1 LNVRSLVF
9 VSGLAACVASLAAP
23 AAAQAPPSDHRY
35 EVTLVFGASLLSAD
49 GDSAQALPFDSL
61 QTFEALL
68 PAGTLRRL
76 LPSAIETH
84 EHDHM
89 GASFLQGFQISR
101 RLARRGWIEG
111 EFLIAP
117 AHTRKQSTSF
127 RCPAEICAL
136 AGLSSLEDALGSEQ
150 RVTAYHYGLGFAYE
164 LARGEVRPFVSV
176 GAGAVTYDV
185 PRGGGT
191 SFAFEFGAGARLSFS
206 ERIGGRIEVVDRVI
220 PDHFLSGTTEHD
232 VQVRAGAVFRLP

>member
-1 LNVRSLVF
+1 LNIRSFVF
-9 VSGLAACVASLAAP
+9 VSGLAASMASLAAP
-23 AAAQAPPSDHRY
+23 ASAQAPADHRY

-49 GDSAQALPFDSL
+49 GDAAQALPSDSL

-76 LPSAIETH
+76 LPSTIET
-84 EHDHM
+84 HDHM

-117 AHTRKQSTSF
+117 AHTRRRTASF

-136 AGLSSLEDALGSEQ
+136 AGLSNLGDALASEE

-164 LARGEVRPFVSV
+164 LATGEVRPFLSV

-185 PRGGGT
+185 PGGGGT
-191 SFAFEFGAGARLSFS
+191 NFAFEFGAGARLSFG
-206 ERIGGRIEVVDRVI
+206 ERVGGRIEVADRVV
-220 PDHFLSGTTEHD
+220 PDHFLSGATEHD
-232 VQVRAGAVFRLP
+232 VQVRAGAVFRLR

>member
-9 VSGLAACVASLAAP
+9 VSGLAASMASFGVP
-23 AAAQAPPSDHRY
+23 AYAQAPADHRY
-35 EVTLVFGASLLSAD
+35 EVTLIFGASLLSAD
-49 GDSAQALPFDSL
+49 GDAAQALPFDSL

-76 LPSAIETH
+76 LPSTIET
-84 EHDHM
+84 HDHM

-117 AHTRKQSTSF
+117 AHTRRRTASF

-136 AGLSSLEDALGSEQ
+136 AGLSNLGDALGNEE

-164 LARGEVRPFVSV
+164 LATGEVRPFLSV

-185 PRGGGT
+185 PGGGGT
-191 SFAFEFGAGARLSFS
+191 SFAFEFGAGARLSFG
-206 ERIGGRIEVVDRVI
+206 EHIGGRIEVADRVI
-220 PDHFLSGTTEHD
+220 PDHFLSGATEHD
-232 VQVRAGAVFRLP
+232 VQVRAGAVFQLR

>member
-1 LNVRSLVF
+1 LKIRSLVL
-9 VSGLAACVASLAAP
+9 VSALAAAVSSLPAAP
-23 AAAQAPPSDHRY
+23 AAAQSAASDHRY

-49 GDSAQALPFDSL
+49 GDAAEPLPFHSL
-61 QTFEALL
+61 QSFEALL
-68 PAGTLRRL
+68 PAGTLRRF
-76 LPSAIETH
+76 LPSSIET
-84 EHDHM
+84 HDHM

-117 AHTRKQSTSF
+117 AHTRRRTASF

-136 AGLSSLEDALGSEQ
+136 AGLSSLGDGLASEE

-164 LARGEVRPFVSV
+164 LATGDVRPFLSV

-185 PRGGGT
+185 PGGGGT
-191 SFAFEFGAGARLSFS
+191 SFAFEFGAGARLSFG
-206 ERIGGRIEVVDRVI
+206 ERVGGRIEVADRVV
-220 PDHFLSGTTEHD
+220 PDHFLSGATEHD

>member
-1 LNVRSLVF
+1 LNIRSVVF
-9 VSGLAACVASLAAP
+9 ASVLAACAVSLAVP
-23 AAAQAPPSDHRY
+23 AAAQTATSDHRY

-49 GDSAQALPFDSL
+49 GDAAQALPFDSL

-76 LPSAIETH
+76 LPSTIET
-84 EHDHM
+84 HDHM

-117 AHTRKQSTSF
+117 AHTRRRTASF

-136 AGLSSLEDALGSEQ
+136 AGLSSLGDALASEE

-164 LARGEVRPFVSV
+164 LGKGEVRPFVSV

-185 PRGGGT
+185 PGGGGT
-191 SFAFEFGAGARLSFS
+191 SFAFEFGAGARLSFG
-206 ERIGGRIEVVDRVI
+206 ERVGGRIEVADRVI
-220 PDHFLSGTTEHD
+220 PDHFLSRATEHD

>member
-1 LNVRSLVF
+1 MLKALLAVAALAVAATP
-9 VSGLAACVASLAAP
+9 LAAQGA
-23 AAAQAPPSDHRY
+23 PSDPRY
-35 EVTLVFGASLLSAD
+35 EVTLVFGASLLSAES
-49 GDSAQALPFDSL
+49 DSAQPLPFDSL

-76 LPSAIETH
+76 LPSTIEA
-84 EHDHM
+84 HDRM
-89 GASFLQGFQISR
+89 GASFLQGFQVSR
-101 RLARRGWIEG
+101 RLARRGWLEG

-117 AHTRKQSTSF
+117 AHTRRRTTSF
-127 RCPAEICAL
+127 RCPAEVCAL
-136 AGLSSLEDALGSEQ
+136 AGLSSLGDALASEE

-164 LARGEVRPFVSV
+164 LARGEVRPFLSV

-191 SFAFEFGAGARLSFS
+191 SFAFEVGAGARLSFG
-206 ERIGGRIEVVDRVI
+206 ERIGGRIEVVDRVV

-232 VQVRAGAVFRLP
+232 VHVRAGAVFRLP

>member
-1 LNVRSLVF
+1 MNIRSLVF
-9 VSGLAACVASLAAP
+9 VPGLAASVAFLAAP
-23 AAAQAPPSDHRY
+23 AYAQAPADHRY
-35 EVTLVFGASLLSAD
+35 EVTLVFGASLVSAD
-49 GDSAQALPFDSL
+49 GDAAQALPFDSL

-76 LPSAIETH
+76 LPSTIET
-84 EHDHM
+84 HDHM

-117 AHTRKQSTSF
+117 AHTRRRTASF
-127 RCPAEICAL
+127 RCPAEVCAL
-136 AGLSSLEDALGSEQ
+136 AGLSSLGDALAGEE

-164 LARGEVRPFVSV
+164 LATGEVRPFLSV

-185 PRGGGT
+185 PGGGGT

-206 ERIGGRIEVVDRVI
+206 ERIGGRIEVADRVV
-220 PDHFLSGTTEHD
+220 PDHFLSGATEHD
-232 VQVRAGAVFRLP
+232 VQVRAGAVFRLR

>member
-1 LNVRSLVF
+1 MRSLLT
-9 VSGLAACVASLAAP
+9 VSALTVCHLSLAAA
-23 AAAQAPPSDHRY
+23 AAAQAPAPPTPAPDHRY

-49 GDSAQALPFDSL
+49 GDAQQALPFDSL
-61 QTFEALL
+61 QSFEALL
-68 PAGTLRRL
+68 PGGLRRL
-76 LPSAIETH
+76 LPSTIET
-84 EHDHM
+84 HDHM

-101 RLARRGWIEG
+101 RLARRGWLEA

-136 AGLSSLEDALGSEQ
+136 AGLSSLGDALGVEE

-206 ERIGGRIEVVDRVI
+206 ERIGGRIEVADRVI

>member
-1 LNVRSLVF
+1 MNIRSLVF
-9 VSGLAACVASLAAP
+9 VSGLAASMASLGAP
-23 AAAQAPPSDHRY
+23 AYAQAPADHRY
-35 EVTLVFGASLLSAD
+35 EVTLIFGASLLSAD
-49 GDSAQALPFDSL
+49 GDAAQALPFDSL

-76 LPSAIETH
+76 LPSTIET
-84 EHDHM
+84 HDHM

-117 AHTRKQSTSF
+117 AHTRRRTASF

-136 AGLSSLEDALGSEQ
+136 AGLSNLGDALGNEE

-164 LARGEVRPFVSV
+164 LATGEVRPFLSV

-185 PRGGGT
+185 PGGGGT
-191 SFAFEFGAGARLSFS
+191 SFAFEFGAGARLSFG
-206 ERIGGRIEVVDRVI
+206 EHIGGRIEVADRVI
-220 PDHFLSGTTEHD
+220 PDHFLSGATEHD
-232 VQVRAGAVFRLP
+232 VQVRAGAVFQLR

>member
-1 LNVRSLVF
+1 MRA
-9 VSGLAACVASLAAP
+9 LALSTFAVCHLSLA
-23 AAAQAPPSDHRY
+23 AAAQAQAPTAPAADHRY

-49 GDSAQALPFDSL
+49 GEAQRALPFDSL
-61 QTFEALL
+61 QQFEAFL

-76 LPSAIETH
+76 LPSSIET
-84 EHDHM
+84 HDHM

-101 RLARRGWIEG
+101 RLARRGWIET

-127 RCPAEICAL
+127 RCPAEVCAL
-136 AGLSSLEDALGSEQ
+136 AGLSSLGDALGSEE
-150 RVTAYHYGLGFAYE
+150 RVIAYHYGLGFAYE
-164 LARGEVRPFVSV
+164 LATGEVRPFLSV

-185 PRGGGT
+185 PGGGGT

-206 ERIGGRIEVVDRVI
+206 ERVGGRIEVADRVI
-220 PDHFLSGTTEHD
+220 PDHFLSDRTEHD
-232 VQVRAGAVFRLP
+232 VQVRAGVVFRLR

>member
-1 LNVRSLVF
+1 MRSLSLLPALASL
-9 VSGLAACVASLAAP
+9 VSSLAAP
-23 AAAQAPPSDHRY
+23 AFAQPATEHRY

-49 GDSAQALPFDSL
+49 GDTAQPLPFDAL
-61 QTFEALL
+61 QSFEVLL

-76 LPSAIETH
+76 LPPTIEG
-84 EHDHM
+84 HDHM
-89 GASFLQGFQISR
+89 GASFLQGFQVSR
-101 RLARRGWIEG
+101 RLARRGWIEA

-117 AHTRKQSTSF
+117 AHTRRRSASF
-127 RCPAEICAL
+127 RCPAEVCGLLGLSGADLGDAL
-136 AGLSSLEDALGSEQ
+136 ASEE

-164 LARGEVRPFVSV
+164 LAKGEVRPFLSV

-185 PRGGGT
+185 PGGGGT
-191 SFAFEFGAGARLSFS
+191 SFAFEFGAGARLSFG
-206 ERIGGRIEVVDRVI
+206 ERVGGRIEVADRVI

>member
-1 LNVRSLVF
+1 MPSSKLVAVLASLVSS
-9 VSGLAACVASLAAP
+9 VAAP
-23 AAAQAPPSDHRY
+23 LLAQPPAEHGY

-49 GDSAQALPFDSL
+49 GDAVQALPFDSL
-61 QTFEALL
+61 QSFEAFL

-76 LPSAIETH
+76 LPSTIET
-84 EHDHM
+84 HDHM

-101 RLARRGWIEG
+101 RLARRGWIEA

-117 AHTRKQSTSF
+117 AHTRRRTASF

-136 AGLSSLEDALGSEQ
+136 AGLSSLGDALASEE

-164 LARGEVRPFVSV
+164 LAKGEVRPFLSV

-185 PRGGGT
+185 PGGGGT
-191 SFAFEFGAGARLSFS
+191 SFAFEFGVGARLSFG
-206 ERIGGRIEVVDRVI
+206 EHVGGRIEVADRVV
-220 PDHFLSGTTEHD
+220 PDHFLSGATEHD

>member
-1 LNVRSLVF
+1 LSIRSLVL
-9 VSGLAACVASLAAP
+9 VSGLAAGVASLAAP
-23 AAAQAPPSDHRY
+23 AAAQAPPADHRY

-49 GDSAQALPFDSL
+49 GDADEAPSFDSL

-76 LPSAIETH
+76 LPTIET
-84 EHDHM
+84 HDHM

-117 AHTRKQSTSF
+117 AHTRRRTVSF

-136 AGLSSLEDALGSEQ
+136 AGLSSLGDGLAVEE

-164 LARGEVRPFVSV
+164 LATGEVRPFLSV

-185 PRGGGT
+185 PGGGGT

-206 ERIGGRIEVVDRVI
+206 ERVGGRIEVADRVV
-220 PDHFLSGTTEHD
+220 PDHFLSGRTEHD
-232 VQVRAGAVFRLP
+232 VQVRAGAVFRLR